1 MSAESLRSFRRAP
14 NWLVRVQQLLLGNTE
29 FHNFFSCVV
38 VFALLHKLWL
48 MVETWSR
55 GTKPIMVGGLLSD
68 LFLHGSENESV
79 RTRNVSLKCPY
90 GRDGSQ
96 LTLADNTRIPE
107 IYF

>member
-1 MSAESLRSFRRAP
+1 MSAERPCSSRRAL
-14 NWLVRVQQLLLGNTE
+14 NWLVRVQQLRLGNTE
-29 FHNFFSCVV
+29 FHNFFSCVF
-38 VFALLHKLWL
+38 VFALVHKLWL
-48 MVETWSR
+48 MAETWVQ
-55 GTKPIMVGGLLSD
+55 GNQADVVGGLLSV